1 MKILKSAAFVS
12 ILLLSSLLMFSCKTT
27 SVEVTDAAA
36 VEAAAASGQE
46 ENAEK
51 PVEYPVKKEN
61 EVWTDNSGK
70 AEPFTRG
77 IVALR
82 YKKKVGSFNIA
93 VKNKADKLIPVLS
106 TVEEYT
112 SSAFYLK
119 SNNKI
124 IKLMNDSNVKTGYSK
139 NDEALRVT
147 YSVPDIADVVVE
159 FYVMPSVEGGVEDM
173 VKVTATVINKTSQ
186 QKELGLKA
194 VLDTVLGEI
203 DAYHFYT
210 RNGVPITNEVLY
222 KTMANEKWIVSRNPN
237 AAMQMFFYGADCTPP
252 EALALGNYGTFDKK
266 EWIPNMYSFRQFDSV
281 YAYNNSALAVVWPSF
296 KLNPNESGKCV
307 FYLAFATDYENPQ
320 GEKYL
325 FPESEDENTE
335 EVVLPQTP
343 AAEDKI
349 STRTI
354 EPYKEAEYQAPEKKQ
369 IQKVTPPPVQ
379 KKKKPNV
386 NQFSNQQL
394 TPEYVQNLLDRI
406 IALEEDDASLNR
418 AEIFQLNAELDAILE
433 VLGL

>member
-1 MKILKSAAFVS
+1 MKILKSAVFA
-12 ILLLSSLLMFSCKTT
+12 SLFSLFLFSCKTT
-27 SVEVTDAAA
+27 AVEVTDTAS
-36 VEAAAASGQE
+36 VEAASQQK
-46 ENAEK
+46 ENADET
-51 PVEYPVKKEN
+51 VEYPIKKEN
-61 EVWTDNSGK
+61 EVWTDNTGK
-70 AEPFTRG
+70 AEPLTRG

-82 YKKKVGSFNIA
+82 YKKRVGSFNIA
-93 VKNKADKLIPVLS
+93 VKNKNDKLIPVLS

-112 SSAFYLK
+112 TSAFYLK

-124 IKLMNDSNVKTGYSK
+124 IKLINDSSIKTGYSK

-147 YSVPDIADVVVE
+147 YSVPDVADVIVE
-159 FYVMPSVEGGVEDM
+159 FFVMPSVEGGVEDM
-173 VKVTATVINKTSQ
+173 VKVTATVINKTSR

-203 DAYHFYT
+203 DSYHFYT

-237 AAMQMFFYGADCTPP
+237 AAMQMFFYGADCTAP
-252 EALALGNYGTFDKK
+252 EVVALGNYGTFDKK

-281 YAYNNSALAVVWPSF
+281 YAYNNSAVAVVWPDF

-307 FYLAFATDYENPQ
+307 FYLAFATDYENPH

-325 FPESEDENTE
+325 FPEAEEEKTE
-335 EVVLPQTP
+335 EVVLPQTV

-354 EPYKEAEYQAPEKKQ
+354 EPYSEPEKTAPAKNK

-406 IALEEDDASLNR
+406 IALEEDDATLNR